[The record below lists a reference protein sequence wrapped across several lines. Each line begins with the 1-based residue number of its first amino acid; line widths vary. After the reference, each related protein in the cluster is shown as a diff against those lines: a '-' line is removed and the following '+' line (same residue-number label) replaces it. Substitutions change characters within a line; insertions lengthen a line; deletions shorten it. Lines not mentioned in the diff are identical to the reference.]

1 MNEETRVIYSVTEL
15 VQTARALLEA
25 KFPNILVQGEIGR
38 FTKHPSGHI
47 YFDLKDEKS
56 LISCAF
62 FKGYNQSLT
71 FKPEAGLTV
80 IAGGHLSLF
89 EARGQ
94 FQMLV
99 RVLEPKGLGGLQ
111 LAFEQLKKKL
121 QAEGLFEE
129 SRKKPLPAFPRRI
142 ALITSSSGAAI
153 QDFMKILETR
163 AGIEEV
169 ELFPVKV
176 QGVEA
181 PEEIREAIL
190 EVSNREE
197 HDVLVVTRGGGSLED
212 LAAFNDEGVV
222 RALAD
227 CSVPTISAV
236 GHEVDFTLC
245 DFVADRREPTPTA
258 AAAHIA
264 PGKDEVAE
272 TLKDYQRRLKEALGG
287 LLDEKRRDLKELTTN
302 LKDRRPDLLLDQ
314 ARQNLDYK
322 TQELQDALMTTLE
335 GKRLD
340 FQRLADFLARTTPL
354 QRIKPLQERLRGLD
368 AQLQAYHPY
377 GPLKRGFAIVTQ
389 KKTKRILRS
398 TDGVAEADQIH
409 IRLHKGALETEV
421 ISVEDEEGG
430 EKQGKLSGF

>member
-15 VQTARALLEA
+15 VQTTRALLEA
-25 KFPNILVQGEIGR
+25 KFPNILVQGEISR
-38 FTKHPSGHI
+38 FIRHPSGHI
-47 YFDLKDEKS
+47 YFDLKDDKS
-56 LISCAF
+56 LIPCAF
-62 FKGYNQSLT
+62 FKGYNQALT
-71 FKPEAGLTV
+71 FKPEAGLQV
-80 IAGGHLSLF
+80 IVGGHLSLF

-94 FQMLV
+94 FQLLV
-99 RVLEPKGLGGLQ
+99 RMMEPKGLGGLQ

-129 SRKKPLPAFPRRI
+129 ERKKPLPAFPKRI

-176 QGVEA
+176 QGAEA

-190 EVSNREE
+190 EVSNRKE

-222 RALAD
+222 RALAG
-227 CSVPTISAV
+227 CSIPTISAV

-245 DFVADRREPTPTA
+245 DFVADKREPTPTA

-264 PGKDEVAE
+264 PGKEE
-272 TLKDYQRRLKEALGG
+272 IIESLKEYQRRLFDALGN

-302 LKDRRPDLLLDQ
+302 LKDRRPDVLLDQ

-322 TQELQDALMTTLE
+322 TQELQDALQTALE
-335 GKRLD
+335 GKRQD
-340 FQRLADFLARTTPL
+340 FQRLADFLTRTTPL
-354 QRIKPLQERLRGLD
+354 QRIKPLQERLKGLE

-377 GPLKRGFAIVTQ
+377 GPLKRGYAIVRD
-389 KKTKRILRS
+389 KKTGNILR
-398 TDGVAEADQIH
+398 DADKTKAGD
-409 IRLHKGALETEV
+409 RLEIQLQKGILESEV
-421 ISVEDEEGG
+421 VKERRIKERESNQ
-430 EKQGKLSGF
+430 EKLF

>member
-25 KFPNILVQGEIGR
+25 KFPNILVQGEISR
-38 FTKHPSGHI
+38 FIRHPSGHI
-47 YFDLKDEKS
+47 YFDLKDDKS
-56 LISCAF
+56 LIPCAF
-62 FKGYNQSLT
+62 FKGYNQALT
-71 FKPEAGLTV
+71 FKPEAGLQV
-80 IAGGHLSLF
+80 IVGGHLSLF

-94 FQMLV
+94 FQLLV
-99 RVLEPKGLGGLQ
+99 RMMEPKGLGGLQ

-129 SRKKPLPAFPRRI
+129 ERKKPLPAFPKRI

-176 QGVEA
+176 QGAEA

-190 EVSNREE
+190 EVSNRKE

-222 RALAD
+222 RALAG
-227 CSVPTISAV
+227 CSIPTISAV

-245 DFVADRREPTPTA
+245 DFVADKREPTPTA

-264 PGKDEVAE
+264 PGKEE
-272 TLKDYQRRLKEALGG
+272 IIESLKEYQRRLFDALGN

-302 LKDRRPDLLLDQ
+302 LKDRRPDVLLDQ

-322 TQELQDALMTTLE
+322 TQELQDALQTALE
-335 GKRLD
+335 GKRQD
-340 FQRLADFLARTTPL
+340 FQRLADFLTRTTPL
-354 QRIKPLQERLRGLD
+354 QRIKPLQERLKGLE

-377 GPLKRGFAIVTQ
+377 GPLKRGYAIVRD
-389 KKTKRILRS
+389 KKTGNILR
-398 TDGVAEADQIH
+398 DADKTKAGD
-409 IRLHKGALETEV
+409 RLEIQLQKGILESEV
-421 ISVEDEEGG
+421 VKERRIKERESNQ
-430 EKQGKLSGF
+430 EKLF